1 MVSPIV
7 YAGLLPHVAALLAYL
22 GGLVV
27 AIILLVRV
35 KGRAAILAAVGF
47 GLLTLIALG
56 QIVLALPPLS
66 REFFRVQWL
75 AWGLSC
81 CCSILDIGAIVCLI
95 IAIWQAVTGTGA
107 GGTAQEAVYTA
118 DIVEE
123 APEEA
128 EYATVKLAEE
138 PEESSSGTAELEDAP
153 RDTPYATRV
162 LEETLEGEV
171 IEDTAQ
177 DSPYATRTLDETEK

>member
-1 MVSPIV
+1 MVSTTF
-7 YAGLLPHVAALLAYL
+7 YAGFLPHVAALLAYL

-27 AIILLVRV
+27 AIILLARV
-35 KGRAAILAAVGF
+35 KGRAAILATVGF

-56 QIVLALPPLS
+56 QIVLALPQLS

-75 AWGLSC
+75 AWALNC
-81 CCSILDIGAIVCLI
+81 CCSVLDIGAIVCLI
-95 IAIWQAVTGTGA
+95 IAIWQAVTGAGA
-107 GGTAQEAVYTA
+107 GETAQEAVYPA
-118 DIVEE
+118 EIVEE

-128 EYATVKLAEE
+128 EYATVKLEEE
-138 PEESSSGTAELEDAP
+138 PQEPTSGTAELEDAP
-153 RDTPYATRV
+153 RDTPYATKV

-177 DSPYATRTLDETEK
+177 DSPYATRALDETEE